1 MRASGSS
8 LSDVDHVI
16 GAELL
21 GHLHARAVLRGA
33 GDDDQRRAGL
43 LADHGLRQALLA
55 RALDQHRRVV
65 ADAAVEQRPLD
76 AVRHRRDEAGELRRH
91 ALRHVMHHR
100 VPRQIDVLREAA
112 PQVRRLLVR
121 GVAVADRVGIGA
133 PVGVLAMPVLAGV
146 APLALAA
153 AHVVLDEHQV
163 AFLEALALG
172 ELAAGL
178 GDDADVLVAHD
189 GGLVVRRM
197 LVELDVGAA
206 DAADL
211 HLHQRARR
219 PERPASGIR
228 GFRSCSG
235 RSARPPALFLP
246 RLFLSIVMAGH
257 SRRRI
262 HVLDLAIRL

>member
-1 MRASGSS
+1 MRCERVFLG
-8 LSDVDHVI
+8 DVDDVI

-21 GHLHARAVLRGA
+21 GDLEPRLVLRRA
-33 GDDDQRRAGL
+33 GDDDQRCAGL

-55 RALDQHRRVV
+55 RALDQHGRIV

-76 AVRHRRDEAGELRRH
+76 AVRHRRDEAGEFRRD
-91 ALRHVMHHR
+91 ALRHMMDDR
-100 VPRQIDVLREAA
+100 VPRQIDILREAA
-112 PQVRRLLVR
+112 PQMRGLFGG
-121 GVAVADRVGIGA
+121 GVAVADGVGVGA
-133 PVGVLAMPVLAGV
+133 PVGVLAMAVLPGV

-153 AHVVLDEHQV
+153 RHIVLDEDQI

-178 GDDADVLVAHD
+178 GDVADVLVAHD

-211 HLHQRARR
+211 HLHQRRVGRDVRHRVFADFGLAR
-219 PERPASGIR
+219 SGPD
-228 GFRSCSG
+228 G
-235 RSARPPALFLP
+235 RQHFLCHCFPPFEP
-246 RLFLSIVMAGH
+246 S
-257 SRRRI
+257 
-262 HVLDLAIRL
+262 